1 MRQFFILSALGV
13 LSLLSCSQNPNA
25 LISGDWRVVSIT
37 SDAPL
42 PEYQLEDFQFSF
54 TEDGQYSYAGNLY
67 YREAGNY
74 YIQSSYLY
82 TTDTLNEASAEKVV
96 QIIKLT
102 KDSLFLRM
110 ADETLMKLA
119 PKGSGD

>member
-1 MRQFFILSALGV
+1 MKQFFVLSALGI
-13 LSLLSCSQNPNA
+13 LGLLSCAQNPNA
-25 LISGDWRVVSIT
+25 LISGDWQVVSIT
-37 SDAPL
+37 SAVPL
-42 PEYQLEDFQFSF
+42 PEYRLEDFQFSF
-54 TEDGQYSYAGNLY
+54 TEEGQYSYAGNLY

-82 TTDTLNEASAEKVV
+82 TIDTLNEASAEKVV

-110 ADETLMKLA
+110 ADETLMKLS
-119 PKGSGD
+119 PRR